1 MQKTMSYISKIVD
14 NPYIKLITSIG
25 LIIIGI
31 EQIYKAD
38 VLHMKV
44 HWKHGVGFYGILIL
58 IEALF
63 KIIKGVVNAYRCK
76 FTKVDE

>member
-14 NPYIKLITSIG
+14 NPYVKLLTSIG

-31 EQIYKAD
+31 EEVYKAD
-38 VLHMKV
+38 VPHIEI
-44 HWKHGVGFYGILIL
+44 HWKHGISFYAILLL

-63 KIIKGVVNAYRCK
+63 KIVKGVVNAYRCK
-76 FTKVDE
+76 FNKVD